1 MSGLQGHKKN
11 VALFFYFL
19 KEARRYSRW
28 FVPVSAMI
36 MVIQAVRPFLLA
48 YLPSLLI
55 DELTRGWRT
64 AAIIAY
70 VAAVIAGEGALGL
83 LVQELRKRQDV
94 ESIKVNRRMEM
105 NVSLAMADVP
115 YARLE
120 DKEFLDFRQTYLSGL
135 SRSSQ
140 IAYVMVRAFH
150 IGTCLLA
157 LGGYAALLIR
167 LLATDRAGVPSGVAA
182 VDFLA
187 SNTWIW
193 LLAIAGMSVYSAH
206 LKVKAD
212 NMYTKMV
219 EEFAPTER
227 AYAYY
232 QKLSR
237 NQLCAKD
244 IRLFRFYPLLS
255 AYMEDY
261 RKAARKLEI
270 RFSNATLWRAAPAD
284 ICLKVQTLLIYILVA
299 MKVSVKMITF
309 EQFYMYA
316 NVIRNTIGALSDM
329 LDDITGVRYAFGF
342 HYAYQVLVEE
352 GTACTGGPMEDAAG
366 QAEKSEPPAD
376 AAFMSLEFE
385 DVWFRYPGSEA
396 WVLRGF
402 SGKIEAGQRV
412 SIVGM
417 NGAGKTTLIKLLHRF
432 YQPERGRILVNGIDI
447 SSYPY
452 EAYWRMFSTVF
463 QDVHYFAYSV
473 GENVAASADMV
484 PERVDQVLGQVGL
497 TEMLSRHKGHDTEL
511 TRDFSEE
518 GVILSGGEAQKLA
531 VARAFYRDAPIYVFD
546 EPTAALDPLAEKE
559 IVDCFDGHTQGKTVI
574 YISHRMASCRNSDK
588 IFVVDKG
595 CLAECGTHEQLVA
608 AEGIYWQLWSA
619 QAQWYGR
626 PGEMPIFH
634 ER

>member
-1 MSGLQGHKKN
+1 MSKPRELKKDI
-11 VALFFYFL
+11 ALFFYFL

-28 FVPVSAMI
+28 FLPVSAAI
-36 MVIQAVRPFLLA
+36 MVVQALRPFLLA

-55 DELTRGWRT
+55 DELTQGRRA

-70 VAAVIAGEGALGL
+70 AAAVVAGEGVLGIL
-83 LVQELRKRQDV
+83 TQELQKRQNV
-94 ESIKVNRRMEM
+94 ESMKVNRQMEM

-115 YARLE
+115 YAKLE

-135 SRSSQ
+135 SRSMR
-140 IAYVMVRAFH
+140 IAHVMIRAFH

-157 LGGYAALLIR
+157 LGGYALLLIR
-167 LLATDRAGVPSGVAA
+167 LLVTDKAGIPSGVKA
-182 VDFLA
+182 VDLLV

-193 LLAIAGMSVYSAH
+193 LFAIAGMSLYSSY
-206 LKVKAD
+206 LKVKSD
-212 NMYTKMV
+212 NVYMKMV

-237 NQLCAKD
+237 NQVCAKD

-261 RKAARKLEI
+261 RKAARKLDI
-270 RFSNATLWRAAPAD
+270 RFSNATLIRTAPAD

-299 MKVSVKMITF
+299 MKVYVKMITF
-309 EQFYMYA
+309 GQFYMYA
-316 NVIRNTIGALSDM
+316 NAIRNTIAALSEM
-329 LDDITGVRYAFGF
+329 LDDITDIRYAFGF

-352 GTACTGGPMEDAAG
+352 GAACAGGRMEGAVVQTGKCDAP
-366 QAEKSEPPAD
+366 AEAT
-376 AAFMSLEFE
+376 FRSLEFE
-385 DVWFRYPGSEA
+385 DVWFRYPGSET
-396 WVLRGF
+396 WVLQGF
-402 SGKIEAGQRV
+402 SGRIEAGQRV

-432 YQPERGRILVNGIDI
+432 YQPERGRILLNGIDI

-473 GENVAASADMV
+473 GENVAAAADMDSG
-484 PERVDQVLGQVGL
+484 RVDEVLGEVGL

-511 TRDFSEE
+511 TREFSEE
-518 GVILSGGEAQKLA
+518 GVIMSGGEAQKLA
-531 VARAFYRDAPIYVFD
+531 VARALYRDAPIYVFD

-559 IVDCFDGHTQGKTVI
+559 IVDCFDGCTQGRTVI
-574 YISHRMASCRNSDK
+574 YISHRMASCRDSDR

-595 CLAECGTHEQLVA
+595 RLAECGTHEQLVGA
-608 AEGIYWQLWSA
+608 KGIYWQLWSA
-619 QAQWYGR
+619 QAQWYVR
-626 PGEMPIFH
+626 K
-634 ER
+634 